1 MPQKRVVHPVS
12 VVAGSIDT
20 ASWRGLPDPW
30 RRCFILAWQSR
41 LAGSVPVGAVLVD
54 RHGEV
59 VAEGRNRFG
68 EQAAPAGQLAGTALG
83 HAELNALAQLAPG
96 SYEQHVLYT
105 SLEPCLLCTA
115 ALTHTHVGQVRF
127 AAADPLW
134 RGLQRLP
141 ELNEH
146 VARRWAVRTGPLS
159 GPLAVWGQLLP
170 LLWVLDHSPTG
181 VVVTAHQRHARPVLD
196 LARRLQQDAPPAL
209 ASASL
214 DEALDALWPRLV
226 AAAKR
231 PFAPE

>member
-1 MPQKRVVHPVS
+1 
-12 VVAGSIDT
+12 
-20 ASWRGLPDPW
+20 
-30 RRCFILAWQSR
+30 
-41 LAGSVPVGAVLVD
+41 VLVD
-54 RHGEV
+54 GHGKI

-68 EQAAPAGQLAGTALG
+68 EQDAPAGQLAGTALG

-115 ALTHTHVGQVRF
+115 ALIHTHVGRVHF

-134 RGLQRLP
+134 RGVQRLP

-146 VARRWAVRTGPLS
+146 VARRWAIRTGPLS

-170 LLWVLDHSPTG
+170 LLWVLDRSSPG
-181 VVVTAHQRHARPVLD
+181 VVITAHQRHARPVLD
-196 LARRLQQDAPPAL
+196 LARRLRQHPPPAL

-214 DEALDALWPRLV
+214 DEALDAVWPRLV
-226 AAAKR
+226 AAATGLSTTG
-231 PFAPE
+231 

>member
-1 MPQKRVVHPVS
+1 MHPVS
-12 VVAGSIDT
+12 VVEASTDT

-30 RRCFILAWQSR
+30 RRCFTLAWQSR

-59 VAEGRNRFG
+59 VAEGRNRFA
-68 EQAAPAGQLAGTALG
+68 EQGGPAGQLAGTALG

-96 SYEQHVLYT
+96 NYEEHVLYT

-115 ALTHTHVGQVRF
+115 ALTHTHVGQVLF

-170 LLWVLDHSPTG
+170 LLWVLDRSPTG
-181 VVVTAHQRHARPVLD
+181 VVASAHQRHARPVLD
-196 LARRLQQDAPPAL
+196 LARRLRQHAPAAL

-214 DEALDALWPRLV
+214 DDALDALWPRLV
-226 AAAKR
+226 AASEGAST
-231 PFAPE
+231 AE

>member
-1 MPQKRVVHPVS
+1 MMKKRPVHPVG

-30 RRCFILAWQSR
+30 RRCFTLAWQSR

-59 VAEGRNRFG
+59 VAEGRNRFA
-68 EQAAPAGQLAGTALG
+68 EQGAPAGQLAGTALG

-105 SLEPCLLCTA
+105 TLEPCLLCTA

-134 RGLQRLP
+134 RGPPPPPPLTQDNPPRGGGRP
-141 ELNEH
+141 
-146 VARRWAVRTGPLS
+146 RPLS
-159 GPLAVWGQLLP
+159 
-170 LLWVLDHSPTG
+170 
-181 VVVTAHQRHARPVLD
+181 RP
-196 LARRLQQDAPPAL
+196 PPRA
-209 ASASL
+209 
-214 DEALDALWPRLV
+214 
-226 AAAKR
+226 
-231 PFAPE
+231 

>member
-1 MPQKRVVHPVS
+1 MEPPGCRARGRPRGVGRPRPWPLASSAVAAALLLFVGPPARRAGRRVIALRDQVAAWRMTKNRLVHPVS

-30 RRCFILAWQSR
+30 RRCFTLAWQSR
-41 LAGSVPVGAVLVD
+41 LAGSVPVGAVVVD

-141 ELNEH
+141 QPNKNIPP
-146 VARRWAVRTGPLS
+146 RGGGPPRPLS
-159 GPLAVWGQLLP
+159 PP
-170 LLWVLDHSPTG
+170 
-181 VVVTAHQRHARPVLD
+181 
-196 LARRLQQDAPPAL
+196 PPA
-209 ASASL
+209 
-214 DEALDALWPRLV
+214 W
-226 AAAKR
+226 
-231 PFAPE
+231 